1 MLNVL
6 GEDTYARERDVY
18 HKLTELKNYICNE
31 VVDIKLIS
39 LVVL

>member
-18 HKLTELKNYICNE
+18 HKLTELKITF
-31 VVDIKLIS
+31 VTKLLTS
-39 LVVL
+39 N